1 GGHVTH
7 LLDLT
12 HGAGLRGRLC
22 GTGDRIEVRLLGP
35 LVGEDESDVGLVG
48 CHRGD
53 TGIHIHV
60 IPDGNIIVAFCG
72 VRHIPLAENGV
83 DKAVV
88 VHSVIIVLLHN
99 QIRVIDVVH
108 PVGDL
113 LIILALPGNGVH
125 QNGPLDVRAAEEA
138 DGLHHAGADPVGLA
152 LFIDLK
158 HRIGKHICGI
168 VEPQVAGQIPP

>member
-1 GGHVTH
+1 MFSATGRWPRNASAG
-7 LLDLT
+7 LT
-12 HGAGLRGRLC
+12 HGRWPGA
-22 GTGDRIEVRLLGP
+22 DASVAPANRIEVRLLGP

-138 DGLHHAGADPVGLA
+138 MV
-152 LFIDLK
+152 FTM
-158 HRIGKHICGI
+158 R
-168 VEPQVAGQIPP
+168 GQTQ